1 LKTIIIQGKTAFRIL
16 PDKKSNIITIKEIA
30 EKAKVSPG
38 TVDRVIHQRGQ
49 VSKENV
55 EKVNKI
61 VKQLGYTPNIY
72 ARNLAL
78 NKQFVF
84 AVLLPAGE
92 DTEYW
97 GEPLKGIEKREEELS
112 SLGVKV
118 KKYLFHIYDPSSFK
132 KQCKAILASS
142 CDGVILVPAL
152 QDESMNFIQECKLRN
167 LPFIFVDSN
176 IPDSSPLCFIG
187 QDSYSAG
194 YMAGRLMGYGSKSKK
209 YVIFNFSSSKSGH
222 IHISERIRGFKS
234 FFKEHDESAEI
245 IEYSEINSDRFKDF
259 LKNEMLHLGTYHGI
273 FFPNSRAYRISDIL
287 DNIDKAE
294 KPRVIGFDLTEKNID
309 FLQKGYI
316 DFLINQNPQ
325 KQGYMALNALYKHLV
340 LKQSVDQF
348 QPMPLHI
355 IVKENYT
362 DYLD

>member
-1 LKTIIIQGKTAFRIL
+1 LPVKKT
-16 PDKKSNIITIKEIA
+16 IITIKEIA
-30 EKAKVSPG
+30 EKANVSPG
-38 TVDRVIHQRGQ
+38 TVDRVIHKRGQ
-49 VSKENV
+49 VSKENI
-55 EKVNKI
+55 ERVNKI

-84 AVLLPAGE
+84 ATLLPARE

-118 KKYLFHIYDPSSFK
+118 KKYLFQINDTSSFK
-132 KQCKAILASS
+132 KQCKAILSSS
-142 CDGVILVPAL
+142 CDGVILVPVM
-152 QDESMNFIQECKLRN
+152 QTESQAFIQECKLRN

-194 YMAGRLMGYGSKSKK
+194 YMAGRLMGHGSKAKK

-222 IHISERIRGFKS
+222 VHISERIRGFKS
-234 FFKEHDESAEI
+234 FFKEHDEHSQV
-245 IEYSEINSDRFKDF
+245 IEYSEINSNRFKDF
-259 LKNEMLHLGTYHGI
+259 LKNEMSQLRTCHGI
-273 FFPNSRAYRISDIL
+273 FFPNSRAYKIADIL
-287 DNIDKAE
+287 DNMENTE
-294 KPRVIGFDLTEKNID
+294 KPRVIGFDLTEKNTD
-309 FLQKGYI
+309 FLQKGLI
-316 DFLINQNPQ
+316 DFLIDQNPQ
-325 KQGYMALNALYKHLV
+325 KQGYMAVNALYKHLV
-340 LKQSVDQF
+340 LKQPVDQL
-348 QPMPLHI
+348 QLMPLHI
-355 IVKENYT
+355 IVQENYT